1 MKIIRTLLPLALI
14 SGLFTAAAV
23 PAVAS
28 AASAAPAH
36 TTVTK
41 PSVPAPPTG
50 VAVGTVRVPKPAG
63 SHAKAANPMAAWSVT
78 LTASSTSMWP
88 TQYTTLTATASNDV
102 GPTPYYIY
110 IYNNATGAVV
120 GQCGSGTTC
129 SVALT
134 SNTPGYQVFSAFISD
149 SADTNGSHALA
160 FSRSIEVDWV
170 SVDLSLAANLHTLPT
185 GNVSTLTETSSADIG
200 PSPFYVQIWDTTTGA
215 FLVECGFGTTCST
228 TVSQSVATTH
238 GFIATFAASSRSYPP
253 TLPQSASGKSYVT
266 WTGSGMTISLT
277 APAVTV
283 NGPGTVTATTNVNVG
298 PTPYYIEIFDE
309 AGSRIAL
316 CSTGTVCSTG
326 YYAGRHVTSNLVAF
340 ISSADT
346 AQPPANI
353 QASSNT
359 ATMLSEY
366 IG

>member
-1 MKIIRTLLPLALI
+1 LKIIRTLLPLALI
-14 SGLFTAAAV
+14 GGLLTAAAAT
-23 PAVAS
+23 PAVA
-28 AASAAPAH
+28 AAAPAH
-36 TTVTK
+36 TTATK

-50 VAVGTVRVPKPAG
+50 VAVGTVRVPKPGG
-63 SHAKAANPMAAWSVT
+63 SHAKAVSPLAAWSVT
-78 LTASSTSMWP
+78 LTASSNSLWP
-88 TQYTTLTATASNDV
+88 TQYSTLTATASNDV

-110 IYNNATGAVV
+110 IRSQVTGAVI
-120 GQCGSGTTC
+120 GQCGSGTVC
-129 SVALT
+129 SLALT
-134 SNTPGYQVFSAFISD
+134 SNTPSYQSYAAFISD
-149 SADTNGSHALA
+149 GADTNGNHAVA
-160 FSRSIEVDWV
+160 FSRSIDVDWV
-170 SVDLSLAANLHTLPT
+170 GVDISLAANLHTLPT
-185 GNVSTLTETSSADIG
+185 GYVSTLTETSSTDIG

-228 TVSQSVATTH
+228 TVSQSTAATH

-253 TLPQSASGKSYVT
+253 TLPQSASGTNYIT
-266 WTGSGMTISLT
+266 WTGSGMSISLT
-277 APAVTV
+277 APEITV
-283 NGPGTVTATTNVNVG
+283 NGPGTVTATASINVG

-316 CSTGTVCSTG
+316 CVSGNTCSIG
-326 YYAGRHVTSNLVAF
+326 YYAGRHVTSHLVAF

-346 AQPPANI
+346 AQPPANT

>member
-1 MKIIRTLLPLALI
+1 MKTIRALLPLALI

-28 AASAAPAH
+28 AAPAR

-50 VAVGTVRVPKPAG
+50 VAVGTVRVPKPGA
-63 SHAKAANPMAAWSVT
+63 SHTKAVSPLAAWSVT

-88 TQYTTLTATASNDV
+88 TQYTTLTATSSNDV
-102 GPTPYYIY
+102 GPTPYYID
-110 IYNNATGAVV
+110 IRNNSTGALV
-120 GQCGSGTTC
+120 GQCGSGTVC
-129 SVALT
+129 SLALT
-134 SNTPGYQVFSAFISD
+134 SNTPAYQSFSAFISD
-149 SADTNGSHALA
+149 GADTNGNHAVA
-160 FSRSIEVDWV
+160 YSRSIEVDWV
-170 SVDLSLAANLHTLPT
+170 GVDISLAANLHTLPT
-185 GNVSTLTETSSADIG
+185 GNVSTLTETSSTDIG

-215 FLVECGFGTTCST
+215 FLVECGFGTTCSA
-228 TVSQSVATTH
+228 TVSQSAATTH
-238 GFIATFAASSRSYPP
+238 AFIATFAASSRSYPP
-253 TLPQSASGKSYVT
+253 TLPQSASGTNYIT

-283 NGPGTVTATTNVNVG
+283 NGPGTVTATANVNVG

-316 CSTGTVCSTG
+316 CSNGNTCSTG

-346 AQPPANI
+346 AQPPANT